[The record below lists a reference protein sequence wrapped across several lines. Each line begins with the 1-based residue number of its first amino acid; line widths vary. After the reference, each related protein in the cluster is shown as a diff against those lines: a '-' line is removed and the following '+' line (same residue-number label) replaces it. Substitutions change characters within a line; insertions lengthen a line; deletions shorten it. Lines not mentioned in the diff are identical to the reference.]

1 MLKEGALDGIQG
13 IFGLHVSPQMP
24 TGTIGSRPGPFLA
37 GAGRFLVTVQGK
49 GGHAAAPHLTADPIL
64 AACSVILALQQ
75 IVSRET
81 NPLEARVCIYMFG
94 EKWEI
99 RHCFVRQYCMFC
111 TFIASII
118 EWYVDSY

>member
-13 IFGLHVSPQMP
+13 IFGLHVSPEMP

-64 AACSVILALQQ
+64 AACSVILSLQQ

-81 NPLEARVCIYMFG
+81 NPLEARVCICL
-94 EKWEI
+94 EKNGNLYI
-99 RHCFVRQYCMFC
+99 RLLDSLACFVCLLHQSLSG
-111 TFIASII
+111 T
-118 EWYVDSY
+118 

>member
-13 IFGLHVSPQMP
+13 IFGLHVSPEMQ
-24 TGTIGSRPGPFLA
+24 TGSIGSRPGPFLA

-75 IVSRET
+75 IVSQET
-81 NPLEARVCIYMFG
+81 DPLEARVHTYMFG
-94 EKWEI
+94 NSGNI
-99 RHCFVRQYCMFC
+99 RHLFLDSLACFRM
-111 TFIASII
+111 FIASII
-118 EWYVDSY
+118 EW